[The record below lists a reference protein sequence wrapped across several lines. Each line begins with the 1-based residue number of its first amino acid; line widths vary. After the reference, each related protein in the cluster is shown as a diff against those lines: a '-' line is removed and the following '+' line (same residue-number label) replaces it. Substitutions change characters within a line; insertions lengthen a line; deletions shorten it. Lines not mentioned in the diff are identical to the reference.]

1 MRPTISLLLVVGILL
16 GPVYYAYCLLF
27 SGNTTQTIEM
37 TERASRWVTADGII
51 LRFANGQAYEPVAL
65 ALSPDMNR
73 VVLRLSFT
81 FADGGATKSPL
92 ELQYQ
97 ATLVQ
102 LDHTVLERPMLLRI
116 ARAGTQTQ
124 DIGPLE
130 IPYPAEYLFLL
141 EEAGEPELVPALSL
155 ELIENIETP
164 VRSIVWTGL
173 GLLMIA
179 AFIALRDA
187 VRAVRS
193 GRSH

>member
-1 MRPTISLLLVVGILL
+1 MRPTIPLLLVIGILL

-37 TERASRWVTADGII
+37 TERASRWVTADGTI

-65 ALSPDMNR
+65 ALSPEMNR
-73 VVLRLSFT
+73 IALRLNFT
-81 FADGGATKSPL
+81 FADRGTEKSPL
-92 ELQYQ
+92 ELRYQ

-102 LDHTVLERPMLLRI
+102 LDHTVLERPMLLHI
-116 ARAGTQTQ
+116 AQAGTQTQ

-141 EEAGEPELVPALSL
+141 EEAGEPELVPVLSL

-164 VRSIVWTGL
+164 VRSIIWTGL
-173 GLLMIA
+173 GLMMIA
-179 AFIALRDA
+179 ALVALRDA

-193 GRSH
+193 GRSR